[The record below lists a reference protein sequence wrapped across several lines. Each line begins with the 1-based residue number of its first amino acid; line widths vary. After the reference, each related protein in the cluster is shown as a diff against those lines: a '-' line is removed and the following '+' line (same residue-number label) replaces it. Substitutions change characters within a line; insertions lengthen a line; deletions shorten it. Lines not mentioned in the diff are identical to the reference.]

1 MQDNFVQNQY
11 DMDVKKNQ
19 AEQYAAFV
27 LSRILKVFFYF
38 CKLVLSIVVG
48 VLKNVGK
55 TIGLP
60 IK

>member
-1 MQDNFVQNQY
+1 MEDKFVQNQY

-27 LSRILKVFFYF
+27 LSRVLKVFFYL
-38 CKLVLSIVVG
+38 CKLVLSIFFG
-48 VLKNVGK
+48 VLKNVAR

-60 IK
+60 VR